1 MVTNSF
7 SGTKLDYYQ
16 DRSVTYDVRLGPA
29 EMATA
34 SLVVE
39 LGNPSPTSGYP
50 PYVIGPNRDFSREP
64 GENAALVH
72 LYCDRG
78 CILQGA
84 THKGDPVRLR
94 RREQAG
100 FPFFEDYVR
109 TSSGETSSIEAN
121 LFLPDAWVGDDKG
134 GTYRLSFIG
143 QTTIRPITL
152 RVVVHAPDGMAF
164 TSASDQLTRE
174 GEDLVYEGHPRG
186 NLDLEASF
194 APSLPVRIW
203 RSFVDAVS

>member
-1 MVTNSF
+1 M
-7 SGTKLDYYQ
+7 
-16 DRSVTYDVRLGPA
+16 
-29 EMATA
+29 
-34 SLVVE
+34 
-39 LGNPSPTSGYP
+39 
-50 PYVIGPNRDFSREP
+50 
-64 GENAALVH
+64 
-72 LYCDRG
+72 
-78 CILQGA
+78 
-84 THKGDPVRLR
+84 
-94 RREQAG
+94 
-100 FPFFEDYVR
+100 R

-194 APSLPVRIW
+194 APIAPGQDLANASWTPSRNGSERDEQTPW
-203 RSFVDAVS
+203 